1 MAIKNDERI
10 LALREQIEA
19 KKKTLGKQ
27 PRFSPVTTC
36 MLDVNGTRINLHTL
50 NSIDKINHLL
60 VYLNMW
66 VMSAEDM
73 DIDPKDIMLSDFP
86 VTEWMDDLAERI
98 SLNQNVNIEFTGSL
112 SQLARVLNPVIKKE
126 QTRAGARLIGGAV

>member
-50 NSIDKINHLL
+50 NSVDKINHLL

-73 DIDPKDIMLSDFP
+73 GIDSKDIMLSDFP
-86 VTEWMDDLAERI
+86 VTEWMDDLRSKKAVVVYQEEAKKLNALNAQLEKLLSDDKKTELEIDAIAE
-98 SLNQNVNIEFTGSL
+98 LLG
-112 SQLARVLNPVIKKE
+112 
-126 QTRAGARLIGGAV
+126 